1 MRTRRTTT
9 KLGAA
14 TFVACLCALTATSG
28 ARAGDTLCVGMLT
41 GAHDNVIV
49 PSGAACTLQG
59 AQVKGNVQ
67 IQSEGSLLAN
77 ASMIGGNV
85 EGGNVNFVLLQFETR
100 VGGDLQIKG
109 SNAGTISGHDI
120 LTFVGGDSQLE
131 ENAGTV
137 FVDAATIGGDLEV
150 KKNTGRLEIEFNL
163 VGGNVKIEDNV
174 VPPTGMSILGNRT
187 PGNLQVVK
195 NSGLGPEAGRE
206 QYRRRQPAVLR
217 ERASLRRRPQRR
229 GQGRRTVL
237 LGRFGSTQ
245 ASPTSARPP
254 RRRAAVG
261 VGGARRPVGQ
271 QTGRGEPRRQCRPLK
286 RTARAACGWMRST
299 TRL

>member
-1 MRTRRTTT
+1 MARVRRPTT
-9 KLGAA
+9 KLCAA
-14 TFVACLCALTATSG
+14 TVVAFLCALSASSSATAG
-28 ARAGDTLCVGMLT
+28 ETLCVGVLT

-77 ASMIGGNV
+77 ATVIGGNV
-85 EGGNVNFVLLQFETR
+85 QGGNVNFVLLQFQTQ

-109 SNAGTISGHDI
+109 SNAGTTSGHDI
-120 LTFVGGDSQLE
+120 LTSVGGDSQLE

-163 VGGNVKIEDNV
+163 VSGNVKIEDNV

-187 PGNLQVVK
+187 PAGLQVVK
-195 NSGLGPEAGRE
+195 NSGAGPK
-206 QYRRRQPAVLR
+206 QVV
-217 ERASLRRRPQRR
+217 SN
-229 GQGRRTVL
+229 T
-237 LGRFGSTQ
+237 
-245 ASPTSARPP
+245 
-254 RRRAAVG
+254 
-261 VGGARRPVGQ
+261 VGGNLQCFENAASFVG
-271 QTGRGEPRRQCRPLK
+271 GPNAAAKAEGQCF
-286 RTARAACGWMRST
+286 
-299 TRL
+299 